1 MTQIIQVSRDDLRQE
16 LKSIFNVMQ
25 AEADRLATEKAKE
38 YLLTPEEAAELLKVS
53 SVTLWRWDKS
63 GYLTPVYVGGKK
75 RYRNSD
81 ISKIMN
87 KKGA

>member
-1 MTQIIQVSRDDLRQE
+1 MVNIVQLNREDLRAE
-16 LKSIFNVMQ
+16 LQSIFTTMQ
-25 AEADRLATEKAKE
+25 AEADRQAVERTKE
-38 YLLTPEEAAELLKVS
+38 YLLTPEETAELLKVS

-87 KKGA
+87 EKGA

>member
-16 LKSIFNVMQ
+16 LQSIFNVMQ

-53 SVTLWRWDKS
+53 SVTLWRWDKQN
-63 GYLTPVYVGGKK
+63 YLTPVYVGGKN

-81 ISKIMN
+81 ISKIIN
-87 KKGA
+87 ETGA

>member
-16 LKSIFNVMQ
+16 LQSIFSVMQ

-81 ISKIMN
+81 IHKIMN
-87 KKGA
+87 EKGA